1 MIPTTAIGWTEALQ
15 TSTERLAWFE
25 HQNAAGHVTLV
36 AEHDGNVVGFCAYDD
51 FRGAGKWPGYRYTV
65 EHTIHVAER
74 SWGQGIGRAL
84 LEALIRQAKR
94 NGLHVMVAG
103 IDADNHESIRFHER
117 LGFTISARMPEVGTK
132 FGRWLE
138 LVLMQ
143 RTLDGGAPDACQ
155 PM

>member
-1 MIPTTAIGWTEALQ
+1 MTATWSDSAHTTISEVPGSGPATGTPL
-15 TSTERLAWFE
+15 STRF
-25 HQNAAGHVTLV
+25 
-36 AEHDGNVVGFCAYDD
+36 
-51 FRGAGKWPGYRYTV
+51 
-65 EHTIHVAER
+65 HVAER